1 MSQPRTSTVSGGICV
16 LRQLRLFSS
25 SDAPSAL
32 ALDLSISETLTA
44 VSICLS
50 EFDIGS
56 TDVAVVPCVDQPK
69 RQLGSPSQRQ
79 KERLSMGTSLD
90 EPGRRRVRH

>member
-1 MSQPRTSTVSGGICV
+1 MTQPRTSTVSGGIRV

-44 VSICLS
+44 VSICLL

-56 TDVAVVPCVDQPK
+56 TGVAVVPCVDQPK
-69 RQLGSPSQRQ
+69 RHSDLRASVKRKGSPRYPW
-79 KERLSMGTSLD
+79 ELALTSLD
-90 EPGRRRVRH
+90 GVV

>member
-56 TDVAVVPCVDQPK
+56 TGVAVVPCVDQPK
-69 RQLGSPSQRQ
+69 TTRISEPASKGKGSPRYPW
-79 KERLSMGTSLD
+79 ELALTSLD
-90 EPGRRRVRH
+90 GVV